1 MEPAP
6 MGSAA
11 GPAKSRTAFVGRR
24 AEIERLETV
33 WAAVEDDRRQV
44 VFVGGEPGVGKTR
57 LVAEDAAALR
67 GQGATVLLGGC
78 REDLDIAYRPF
89 VAILEQV
96 FDHARPETLREIPT
110 DAAAP
115 LLRLTATASRHWPG
129 AAEPGPGDRESRPAL
144 FDAV

>member
-1 MEPAP
+1 MERAP

-57 LVAEDAAALR
+57 LVVEIATALR
-67 GQGATVLLGGC
+67 EHGATVLWGAC
-78 REDLDIAYRPF
+78 REEFNTPYRPF
-89 VAILEQV
+89 VAILEQ
-96 FDHARPETLREIPT
+96 ALEQMPPETLRDITPQ
-110 DAAAP
+110 AAAP
-115 LLRLTATASRHWPG
+115 LLRLTTAALGPWP
-129 AAEPGPGDRESRPAL
+129 AASAPAP
-144 FDAV
+144 ARGWRRRAGRGC